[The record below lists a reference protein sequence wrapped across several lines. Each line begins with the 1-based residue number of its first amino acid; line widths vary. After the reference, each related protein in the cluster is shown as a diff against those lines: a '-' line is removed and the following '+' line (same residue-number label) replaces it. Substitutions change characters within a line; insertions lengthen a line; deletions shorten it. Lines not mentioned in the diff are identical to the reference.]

1 MDYLPAM
8 SDSHKW
14 VLTVEADLMN
24 EVQKRL
30 ENQIRELEAMI
41 SRVSRVPAP
50 IKKHHLQSFVDSPFS
65 EEICMSEMPS
75 HFIYPTMKMYDGIG
89 DPENQIAQYKQ
100 RVHITVVHQYQRE
113 TCMRKGFGLSLAG
126 QALQWF
132 VNLPMARSPPFPNF
146 TTSSS
151 NNFPAVEKLSSGHMT
166 RTDLTTSLRTTPR
179 IRLKIHDKCLF

>member
-1 MDYLPAM
+1 MVYLPAM
-8 SDSHKW
+8 SDNHKW
-14 VLTVEADLMN
+14 VLTVKADLMN

-30 ENQIRELEAMI
+30 ENRIRELKAMI
-41 SRVSRVPAP
+41 SRVSRVPVP
-50 IKKHHLQSFVDSPFS
+50 IKKHHLQSFINPPFS

-89 DPENQIAQYKQ
+89 DPKNQIAQYKQ
-100 RVHITVVHQYQRE
+100 RVHKTAVHQYQRE

-132 VNLPMARSPPFPNF
+132 VNLPMARSPPFTNF

-151 NNFPAVEKLSSGHMT
+151 NNFPAVGKLSSGHMN
-166 RTDLTTSLRTTPR
+166 RTQSNNELMNHSEDTSQ
-179 IRLKIHDKCLF
+179 DS